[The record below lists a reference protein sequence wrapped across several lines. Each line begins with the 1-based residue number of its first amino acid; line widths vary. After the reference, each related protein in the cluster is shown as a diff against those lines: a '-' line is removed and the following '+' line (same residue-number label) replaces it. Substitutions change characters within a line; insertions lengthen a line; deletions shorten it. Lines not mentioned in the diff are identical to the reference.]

1 MIEPGQ
7 IVLFRFPQT
16 NLQEGKMRPALL
28 LAKVPGR
35 FDDWLVCAISTQLH
49 QYIPD
54 FDEIIRESDD
64 DFSGSGLK
72 AESLFRIGRLGVL
85 DANIFEGAIGH
96 ITPERLRHIRSKL
109 SAWISE

>member
-16 NLQEGKMRPALL
+16 DLQEGKLRPALL

-35 FDDWLVCAISTQLH
+35 FEDWLVCAISTQVH
-49 QYIPD
+49 QYIPE

-64 DFSGSGLK
+64 DFSESGLK
-72 AESLFRIGRLGVL
+72 AESLFRVGRLGVL
-85 DANIFEGAIGH
+85 DASIFEGAIGQ
-96 ITPERLRHIRSKL
+96 INPERLHRIRSRLAKWL
-109 SAWISE
+109 TK